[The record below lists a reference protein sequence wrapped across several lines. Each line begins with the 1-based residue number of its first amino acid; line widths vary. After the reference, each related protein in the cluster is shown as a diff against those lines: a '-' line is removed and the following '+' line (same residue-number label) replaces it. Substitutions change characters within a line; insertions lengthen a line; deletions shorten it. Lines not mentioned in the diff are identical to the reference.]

1 MDTETYLRVAAIVI
15 AAVLLFSNFNLN
27 FSALTE
33 KVKSIFKR
41 KPKVTPIPEK
51 ENVSFLEIVET
62 WHKLRHQCEVYG
74 LKDAVEKIDE
84 VFPLL
89 NTED

>member
-1 MDTETYLRVAAIVI
+1 MDIEMYLRIGAIAIAGVI
-15 AAVLLFSNFNLN
+15 LLSTVNVSVMPL
-27 FSALTE
+27 LE
-33 KVKSIFKR
+33 KVKSLFKR
-41 KPKVTPIPEK
+41 KTVTPIPEGTD
-51 ENVSFLEIVET
+51 VSFLEIVET
-62 WHKLRHQCEVYG
+62 WHKLRMQCEVYG